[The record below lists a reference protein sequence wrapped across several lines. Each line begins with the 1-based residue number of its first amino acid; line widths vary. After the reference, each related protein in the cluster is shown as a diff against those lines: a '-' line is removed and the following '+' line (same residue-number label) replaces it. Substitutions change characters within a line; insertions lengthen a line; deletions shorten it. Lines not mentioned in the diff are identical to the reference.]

1 MVPANGF
8 VAVAASRP
16 QYFLGGP
23 KNTESERVS
32 IIMLS
37 GLIASVIPERTNNGL
52 SVGSTHVAALKS
64 GQTGTIERVD
74 GDVSDRA
81 LAMGIRPGR
90 ELDLR
95 SQHPFHGPLVVPVD
109 QSVLST
115 SLQCAQGIDL
125 SVY

>member
-8 VAVAASRP
+8 VAVVASRP

-23 KNTESERVS
+23 KNAGSERVS

-37 GLIASVIPERTNNGL
+37 GLIASVIPEQTNNGL
-52 SVGSTHVAALKS
+52 SVGSTHVAALES

-74 GDVSDRA
+74 EDVSDRA

-90 ELDLR
+90 ELEVR
-95 SQHPFHGPLVVPVD
+95 SKQPFHGPLVVAVD
-109 QSVLST
+109 QSVT
-115 SLQCAQGIDL
+115 SISRQCAQGIEL
-125 SVY
+125 SVE